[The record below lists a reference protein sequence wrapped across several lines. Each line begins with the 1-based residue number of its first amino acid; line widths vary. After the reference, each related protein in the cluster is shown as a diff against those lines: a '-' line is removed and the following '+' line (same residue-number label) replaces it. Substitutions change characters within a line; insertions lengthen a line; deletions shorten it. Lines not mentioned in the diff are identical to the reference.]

1 MIEDDNFITT
11 EEEKTEYID
20 DSILSLSVLM
30 ELLEIFENVLKNE
43 EHKNVHLSVAW
54 MINNIQKTAEKSI
67 ADLNFFKES

>member
-1 MIEDDNFITT
+1 MIEDDNFITP
-11 EEEKTEYID
+11 EEKTEYID
-20 DSILSLSVLM
+20 DAILSLSVLM

-67 ADLNFFKES
+67 ADLNFFKEN

>member
-1 MIEDDNFITT
+1 MIEDYNFIT

-20 DSILSLSVLM
+20 DAILSLSVLM

-43 EHKNVHLSVAW
+43 EHKNAHLSVAW
-54 MINNIQKTAEKSI
+54 MINNLQKTAEKSI

>member
-1 MIEDDNFITT
+1 MIEDDNFITP
-11 EEEKTEYID
+11 EEKTEYID
-20 DSILSLSVLM
+20 NAILSLSVLM

-43 EHKNVHLSVAW
+43 EHKNVHLSVSW

>member
-1 MIEDDNFITT
+1 MIEDDNFITP
-11 EEEKTEYID
+11 EEKTEYID
-20 DSILSLSVLM
+20 NAILSLSVLM

-43 EHKNVHLSVAW
+43 EHKNVHFSVAW